1 MNRFAIF
8 AAFALVACAG
18 DSDTKTD
25 SGSPTGIDTTDTE
38 TECAGQGGF
47 YDGPITVQ
55 EVSVTCDASDNVRFY
70 ARTEGWTGDGWVF
83 SQETANPTPN
93 WSDTHD
99 MESYQFDAC
108 GYEDELER
116 TLATGAAV
124 AAWEMNVST
133 VFTCA
138 AHFDAANGVM
148 SYAVGVKDLDGNLA
162 DCLAWGQDPDGMIDG
177 SVGRVNEPGFSL
189 ANCVVGVSAR

>member
-1 MNRFAIF
+1 MNRFAMF
-8 AAFALVACAG
+8 AALALVACSG
-18 DSDTKTD
+18 DDTSKT
-25 SGSPTGIDTTDTE
+25 TGGTGTTDTTDTQ
-38 TECAGQGGF
+38 TDCADVGGF
-47 YDGPITVQ
+47 YDGPVTVQ
-55 EVSVTCDASDNVRFY
+55 EVSVGCDANDVVRFY

-99 MESYQFDAC
+99 MASYQFDAC

-116 TLATGAAV
+116 SLETGAAP
-124 AAWEMNVST
+124 ATWEMNVSS

-138 AHFDAANGVM
+138 GHYDAANGVM
-148 SYAVGVKDLDGNLA
+148 SYAVGVMDIDGNLA

-177 SVGRVNEPGFSL
+177 SISRVNEPGFSL